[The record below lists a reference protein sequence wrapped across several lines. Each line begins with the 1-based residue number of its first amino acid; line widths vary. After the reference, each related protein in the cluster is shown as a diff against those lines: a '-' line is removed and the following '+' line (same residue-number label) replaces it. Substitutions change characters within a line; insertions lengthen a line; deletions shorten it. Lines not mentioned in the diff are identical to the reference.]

1 MSAIQ
6 SILAVTSG
14 GIDFL
19 VNLFVNNGT
28 AIAVIAYFMWRDFK
42 FMDTLNSALQKL
54 IETTETLKTL
64 IKVSKNS
71 LFASNFSARSLYYI

>member
-1 MSAIQ
+1 MSVIQ
-6 SILAVTSG
+6 TLVTVTSG

-64 IKVSKNS
+64 IIEKE
-71 LFASNFSARSLYYI
+71 RED

>member
-6 SILAVTSG
+6 TIPAVTSG

-64 IKVSKNS
+64 IIEKE
-71 LFASNFSARSLYYI
+71 RED

>member
-1 MSAIQ
+1 MSVIQ
-6 SILAVTSG
+6 TLLTATSG

-54 IETTETLKTL
+54 IETTDTLKVL
-64 IKVSKNS
+64 IMEKE
-71 LFASNFSARSLYYI
+71 RED

>member
-6 SILAVTSG
+6 TILAVTSG

-54 IETTETLKTL
+54 IETTDTLKAL
-64 IKVSKNS
+64 IMEKE
-71 LFASNFSARSLYYI
+71 RED

>member
-1 MSAIQ
+1 MSVAQ
-6 SILAVTSG
+6 TILTVTSE

-64 IKVSKNS
+64 IMEKE
-71 LFASNFSARSLYYI
+71 RED

>member
-1 MSAIQ
+1 MSVIQ
-6 SILAVTSG
+6 TLLAVTSG

-54 IETTETLKTL
+54 IETTDTLKAL
-64 IKVSKNS
+64 IMEKE
-71 LFASNFSARSLYYI
+71 RED

>member
-1 MSAIQ
+1 MTAIQ
-6 SILAVTSG
+6 TILAVTNE

-42 FMDTLNSALQKL
+42 FMNTLNSALQKL
-54 IETTETLKTL
+54 IETTDTLKVL
-64 IKVSKNS
+64 ILEKE
-71 LFASNFSARSLYYI
+71 RED

>member
-6 SILAVTSG
+6 TILAVTSG

-54 IETTETLKTL
+54 IETTDTLKAL
-64 IKVSKNS
+64 IIEKE
-71 LFASNFSARSLYYI
+71 RED

>member
-1 MSAIQ
+1 MSVIQ
-6 SILAVTSG
+6 TLLAVTSG

-28 AIAVIAYFMWRDFK
+28 AIAVIVYFMWRDFK

-54 IETTETLKTL
+54 IETTDTLKVL
-64 IKVSKNS
+64 IMEKE
-71 LFASNFSARSLYYI
+71 RED

>member
-1 MSAIQ
+1 MSVIQ
-6 SILAVTSG
+6 TLLAVTSG

-28 AIAVIAYFMWRDFK
+28 AIAVIAYFMSRDFK

-64 IKVSKNS
+64 IMEKE
-71 LFASNFSARSLYYI
+71 RED

>member
-54 IETTETLKTL
+54 IETTDTLKVL
-64 IKVSKNS
+64 ILEKE
-71 LFASNFSARSLYYI
+71 RED

>member
-1 MSAIQ
+1 MTLVQTILTASA
-6 SILAVTSG
+6 G

-64 IKVSKNS
+64 IIEKKEGED
-71 LFASNFSARSLYYI
+71 

>member
-1 MSAIQ
+1 MSVIQ
-6 SILAVTSG
+6 TLLAVTNG

-42 FMDTLNSALQKL
+42 FMDTLNSALRKL

-64 IKVSKNS
+64 IMEKE
-71 LFASNFSARSLYYI
+71 RED

>member
-1 MSAIQ
+1 MPEIQ
-6 SILAVTSG
+6 TILAVTSG

-54 IETTETLKTL
+54 IETTDTLKVL
-64 IKVSKNS
+64 IMEKE
-71 LFASNFSARSLYYI
+71 RED

>member
-1 MSAIQ
+1 MPK
-6 SILAVTSG
+6 ILTTLLTAVTSS

-54 IETTETLKTL
+54 IETTDTLKAL
-64 IKVSKNS
+64 IIEKE
-71 LFASNFSARSLYYI
+71 RED

>member
-6 SILAVTSG
+6 SIPAVTSG

-64 IKVSKNS
+64 IIEKE
-71 LFASNFSARSLYYI
+71 RED

>member
-1 MSAIQ
+1 MSVIQ
-6 SILAVTSG
+6 TLVTVTSG

-54 IETTETLKTL
+54 IETTDTLKAL
-64 IKVSKNS
+64 IMEKE
-71 LFASNFSARSLYYI
+71 RED

>member
-54 IETTETLKTL
+54 IETTDTLKAL
-64 IKVSKNS
+64 IMEKE
-71 LFASNFSARSLYYI
+71 RED

>member
-1 MSAIQ
+1 MSVIQ
-6 SILAVTSG
+6 TLLAVTSG

-28 AIAVIAYFMWRDFK
+28 ATAVIAYSIWRDFK

-54 IETTETLKTL
+54 IETTDTLKAL
-64 IKVSKNS
+64 IMEKE
-71 LFASNFSARSLYYI
+71 RED

>member
-6 SILAVTSG
+6 TILAVTSG

-54 IETTETLKTL
+54 IETTDTLKVL
-64 IKVSKNS
+64 IMEKESED
-71 LFASNFSARSLYYI
+71 

>member
-1 MSAIQ
+1 MSVIQ
-6 SILAVTSG
+6 TLLAVNSG

-54 IETTETLKTL
+54 IETTDTLKAL
-64 IKVSKNS
+64 IMEKE
-71 LFASNFSARSLYYI
+71 RED

>member
-1 MSAIQ
+1 MSVIQ
-6 SILAVTSG
+6 TLLSVTSG

-54 IETTETLKTL
+54 IETTDTLKAL
-64 IKVSKNS
+64 IMEKE
-71 LFASNFSARSLYYI
+71 RED

>member
-1 MSAIQ
+1 MTLVQ
-6 SILAVTSG
+6 TILTVTSG

-54 IETTETLKTL
+54 IETTDTLKVL
-64 IKVSKNS
+64 IMEKESED
-71 LFASNFSARSLYYI
+71 

>member
-1 MSAIQ
+1 MSVIQ
-6 SILAVTSG
+6 TLLAVTSG

-28 AIAVIAYFMWRDFK
+28 AIAVISYFMWRDFK

-64 IKVSKNS
+64 IIEKE
-71 LFASNFSARSLYYI
+71 RED

>member
-54 IETTETLKTL
+54 IETTDTLKVL
-64 IKVSKNS
+64 IMEKE
-71 LFASNFSARSLYYI
+71 RED